1 MASHDCPT
9 ASALNIAAGHGATG
23 AAMVLV
29 MFYCD
34 RGRRPSCGLTV
45 GADERLY
52 FHVAHLMGF
61 EEGPADR
68 AVI

>member
-1 MASHDCPT
+1 
-9 ASALNIAAGHGATG
+9 
-23 AAMVLV
+23 MVLV